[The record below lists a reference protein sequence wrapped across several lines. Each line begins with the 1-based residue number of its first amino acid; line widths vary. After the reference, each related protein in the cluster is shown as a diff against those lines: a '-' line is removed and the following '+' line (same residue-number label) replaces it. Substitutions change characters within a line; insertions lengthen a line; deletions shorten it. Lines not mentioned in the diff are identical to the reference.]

1 MRWGATSSSTTRQGN
16 PTRVTVCR
24 WPPTHERSIRT
35 GHTSPTSQQRNWTY
49 WARASWNRPGSAPR
63 RSWNACSQ
71 ATLRQHP
78 PLRSAACARSP
89 EFARTVRRKVRRNG
103 PCWYK
108 RGVKKI
114 LSRYVLPAALF
125 GAGIYLLTLAPVSR
139 PFLAYFFS
147 AMFLGMGLA
156 SAQWAWSGD
165 KNDKKK

>member
-1 MRWGATSSSTTRQGN
+1 M
-16 PTRVTVCR
+16 
-24 WPPTHERSIRT
+24 
-35 GHTSPTSQQRNWTY
+35 
-49 WARASWNRPGSAPR
+49 
-63 RSWNACSQ
+63 
-71 ATLRQHP
+71 
-78 PLRSAACARSP
+78 
-89 EFARTVRRKVRRNG
+89 
-103 PCWYK
+103 
-108 RGVKKI
+108 KKI